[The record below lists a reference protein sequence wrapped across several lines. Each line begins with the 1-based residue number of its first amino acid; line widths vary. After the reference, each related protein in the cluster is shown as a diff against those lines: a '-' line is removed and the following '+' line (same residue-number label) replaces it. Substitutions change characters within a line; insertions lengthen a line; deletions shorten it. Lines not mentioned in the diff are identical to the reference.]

1 MILTVGLC
9 LPFLSKWFH
18 WSGVQNV
25 ANQRSACCVIGSY
38 VREVNLDLFTTRNC
52 FLSRNRG
59 LGCSVLTFLFAEVLM
74 LFYTGCLKTRTSL
87 FKTTKRNTDLWLPES
102 HFLSLHSTPRALTNT
117 CGSIVSL
124 LANSFATFSE
134 QSKSDRLTLIQIFA
148 KRRDFLKTLA
158 TLVPQ
163 VFFSTTHATV
173 ESCSTHKY
181 PKIQVLENVIEKS
194 RQIRS
199 PKGKKDVLRRK
210 KKNENCSSQAETD
223 RNTIPHETSIR
234 KGSTISVER
243 KKSNDGGR
251 YAPNSALLRAVSLRQ
266 AELPLPYQSFSGV
279 TSVAKFYLLYSF
291 LKSDEQLMLVEER
304 VGGRL
309 CSIRHM
315 GAILFLSIRS
325 NGDSLQVI
333 CQVSSSHKG
342 DNPRKDHVF
351 FGSGFTRDKI
361 KSLKDALRVGDII
374 GAIGSPGRTKKGE
387 LSLYATQLEVVAP
400 YVCADQATCP
410 DLKGFTSL
418 ANHDLRYRYRFM
430 DMMVNKETRGFFLQ
444 RHRVLRALRNF
455 LDHQGFIEV
464 ETPILLDV
472 PSGASA
478 KPFKT
483 YHEGNATTL
492 SLRVAPELYLK
503 QYIVGGLEKVYE
515 IGRVFRNEDAD
526 RSHNPEFTTCELY
539 SAFNTYQ
546 DLIPLTEDLFR
557 RLAMAANGK
566 TEITVRSVVSGGQ
579 DRITIDLARPFRRV
593 SVYKAIEKAA
603 GVKLP
608 PANELQSPRGVA
620 YLSAILLRY
629 DIPFPPAR
637 TASKMF
643 DKLIDFFIVD
653 KVVEPIFI
661 MDHPICMSPLA
672 KAHNSPDKVGLAE
685 RFELF
690 INGVEYCNAYSE
702 LNDPEEQFCRFQ
714 QQLIDRHCG
723 DKEAMQIDE
732 TYLKALQVGMPPT
745 AGWGLGIDRLVALLS
760 DADSIRDVIFSP
772 LLRSDHMSHDGKRRQ
787 KTAGFFSFSPVAI
800 SFVLRSVE
808 EEMRRRGMPSY
819 GCERVK
825 ELHKWLTKMNQE
837 EVNHSEH
844 ENKFGIVDEEQELPN
859 CRDNFTTLESKKLI
873 HEVSKLIIRLFCG
886 AGMR

>member
-1 MILTVGLC
+1 
-9 LPFLSKWFH
+9 
-18 WSGVQNV
+18 
-25 ANQRSACCVIGSY
+25 
-38 VREVNLDLFTTRNC
+38 
-52 FLSRNRG
+52 
-59 LGCSVLTFLFAEVLM
+59 M
-74 LFYTGCLKTRTSL
+74 LFYTVCLKTRAYL
-87 FKTTKRNTDLWLPES
+87 FKATKRKTVWWLPGTR
-102 HFLSLHSTPRALTNT
+102 FLIPHSNPSALTNT
-117 CGSIVSL
+117 YGSIVSL
-124 LANSFATFSE
+124 SASSFTISSE
-134 QSKSDRLTLIQIFA
+134 QSQSYLQALIQRLV
-148 KRRDFLKTLA
+148 KRRESFKIHTTL
-158 TLVPQ
+158 LPQ
-163 VFFSTTHATV
+163 AFFNTTHDTIDN
-173 ESCSTHKY
+173 SSTHKY
-181 PKIQVLENVIEKS
+181 AKLQVTENMIEKL
-194 RQIRS
+194 RKVRS
-199 PKGKKDVLRRK
+199 PKGKMEVLRRK
-210 KKNENCSSQAETD
+210 KKNEKCSRQAEAD
-223 RNTIPHETSIR
+223 RIPIPLETSIC

-243 KKSNDGGR
+243 KKSSDGGTG
-251 YAPNSALLRAVSLRQ
+251 APNSALLRAVSLRQ
-266 AELPLPYQSFSGV
+266 AELPPPYQSFCGV
-279 TSVAKFYLLYSF
+279 TSVAKFHLLYSF
-291 LKSDEQLMLVEER
+291 LKPDKQHTLVEER

-325 NGDSLQVI
+325 NGDTLQVI
-333 CQVSSSHKG
+333 CHVSSSCKG
-342 DNPRKDHVF
+342 DSQQKDHVF
-351 FGSGFTRDKI
+351 TGTGFTRDKI

-374 GAIGSPGRTKKGE
+374 GAIGIPGRTKKGE
-387 LSLYATQLEVVAP
+387 LSLYATQLEVIAP

-430 DMMVNKETRGFFLQ
+430 DMMVNKETRSSFLL

-455 LDHQGFIEV
+455 LDNQGFVEV
-464 ETPILLDV
+464 ETPILLDI

-546 DLIPLTEDLFR
+546 DLVSFTEDLFR

-579 DRITIDLARPFRRV
+579 DCITIDLARPFRRV
-593 SVYKAIEKAA
+593 SVYEAIEKAA

-629 DIPFPPAR
+629 DIPLPPVR

-653 KVVEPIFI
+653 KVVEPIFV

-672 KAHNSPDKVGLAE
+672 KAHDSPDKVGLAE

-702 LNDPEEQFCRFQ
+702 LNDPEEQFYRFQ
-714 QQLIDRHCG
+714 QQLMDRHSG

-745 AGWGLGIDRLVALLS
+745 AGWGLGVDRLVALLS
-760 DADSIRDVIFSP
+760 EADSIRDVIFSP
-772 LLRSDHMSHDGKRRQ
+772 LLRTDHMSHDRKRRQ
-787 KTAGFFSFSPVAI
+787 KTAGFFSFSPAAV

-819 GCERVK
+819 GCDRVK
-825 ELHKWLTKMNQE
+825 ELHKWLTTLDQE
-837 EVNHSEH
+837 EINRSEH
-844 ENKFGIVDEEQELPN
+844 ENKFGIVDEDQELPN
-859 CRDNFTTLESKKLI
+859 RTDTLTTLESKKLI
-873 HEVSKLIIRLFCG
+873 FEMSKLIIRLFCG
-886 AGMR
+886 PSMR